1 MRLKK
6 YYSSREVIGV
16 TGLTADQLRWW
27 ERQKLVSPAV
37 ASHRTDAGGFTER
50 RYTPVDLLELLV
62 LADLRRRG
70 FTIPELLDLIAA
82 LKEFFGVRLYE
93 AAGDGG
99 LVTLLTDGRDIYART
114 HDGRLFNILRD
125 PTQALLVIGGEQ
137 RWKKLASR
145 ARPKKTAKPATTPK
159 SARPAKLRKPAPID
173 DEH

>member
-6 YYSSREVIGV
+6 YYSSREVTAL

-27 ERQKLVSPAV
+27 ERQKLISPAV

-70 FTIPELLDLIAA
+70 FGIPELLDLITA
-82 LKEFFGVRLYE
+82 LKEFFGVRVYE

-99 LVTLLTDGRDIYART
+99 PVTLLTDGRELYAKVQ
-114 HDGRLFNILRD
+114 DGRLFNILRD
-125 PTQALLVIGGEQ
+125 PTQPLLVIGGEQ
-137 RWKKLASR
+137 KWKKLASR
-145 ARPKKTAKPATTPK
+145 ARPRKPSK
-159 SARPAKLRKPAPID
+159 SARTKPPAPID

>member
-6 YYSSREVIGV
+6 YYTSREVIGV

-145 ARPKKTAKPATTPK
+145 ARPKKMTKVATTPK
-159 SARPAKLRKPAPID
+159 SARPATFRKPAPID

>member
-6 YYSSREVIGV
+6 YYSSREVTAL

-27 ERQKLVSPAV
+27 ERQKLISPAV

-62 LADLRRRG
+62 LADLRRLG
-70 FTIPELLDLIAA
+70 FGIPELLDLITA
-82 LKEFFGVRLYE
+82 LKEFFGVRVYE

-99 LVTLLTDGRDIYART
+99 PVTLLTDGREIYAKM

-125 PTQALLVIGGEQ
+125 PTQPLLVIGGEQ
-137 RWKKLASR
+137 KWKKLASR
-145 ARPKKTAKPATTPK
+145 ARPKKSAKSTKPK
-159 SARPAKLRKPAPID
+159 APAPID

>member
-6 YYSSREVIGV
+6 YYSSREVTAL

-27 ERQKLVSPAV
+27 ERQKLIAPAV

-70 FTIPELLDLIAA
+70 FGIPELLDLIAA
-82 LKEFFGVRLYE
+82 LKEYFGVRVYE

-99 LVTLLTDGRDIYART
+99 PVTLLTDGREIYAKMQ
-114 HDGRLFNILRD
+114 DGRLFNILRD
-125 PTQALLVIGGEQ
+125 PTQPLLVIGGEQ
-137 RWKKLASR
+137 KWKKLASR
-145 ARPKKTAKPATTPK
+145 ARPRKPSKPGRA
-159 SARPAKLRKPAPID
+159 ARPTPID

>member
-6 YYSSREVIGV
+6 YYSSREVTAL

-27 ERQKLVSPAV
+27 ERQKLISPAV

-70 FTIPELLDLIAA
+70 FGIPELLDLIAA
-82 LKEFFGVRLYE
+82 LKEFFGVRVYE

-99 LVTLLTDGRDIYART
+99 PVTLLTDGREIYAKMQ
-114 HDGRLFNILRD
+114 DGRLFNILRD
-125 PTQALLVIGGEQ
+125 PTQPLLVIGGEQ
-137 RWKKLASR
+137 KWKKLASR
-145 ARPKKTAKPATTPK
+145 ARPRKPASK
-159 SARPAKLRKPAPID
+159 AARLKPAPID

>member
-6 YYSSREVIGV
+6 YYSSREVTAL

-27 ERQKLVSPAV
+27 ERQKLISPAV

-70 FTIPELLDLIAA
+70 FGIPELLDLIAA
-82 LKEFFGVRLYE
+82 LKEFFGVRVYE

-99 LVTLLTDGRDIYART
+99 TVTLLTDGREIYAKML
-114 HDGRLFNILRD
+114 DGRLFNILRD
-125 PTQALLVIGGEQ
+125 PTQPLLVIGGEQ
-137 RWKKLASR
+137 KWKKLASR
-145 ARPKKTAKPATTPK
+145 ARPRKPTK
-159 SARPAKLRKPAPID
+159 SARPRSQAPID

>member
-6 YYSSREVIGV
+6 YYSSREVTAL

-27 ERQKLVSPAV
+27 ERQKLIHPAV
-37 ASHRTDAGGFTER
+37 ASHRTEAGGFTER

-70 FTIPELLDLIAA
+70 FAIPELRELIVT
-82 LKEFFGVRLYE
+82 LRDFFGVRLYE

-99 LVTLLTDGRDIYART
+99 PVTLLTDGREVYART
-114 HDGRLFNILRD
+114 HDGRFFNILKD
-125 PTQALLVIGGEQ
+125 PTQPLLVIGGEQ
-137 RWKKLASR
+137 RWKVLASR
-145 ARPKKTAKPATTPK
+145 ARPKKAK
-159 SARPAKLRKPAPID
+159 AKKRLAPAPID

>member
-6 YYSSREVIGV
+6 YYTSREVIGV

-27 ERQKLVSPAV
+27 ERQKLISPAV

-70 FTIPELLDLIAA
+70 FTIPELLDLITA

-93 AAGDGG
+93 AAGDDGP
-99 LVTLLTDGRDIYART
+99 VTLLTDSRDIYART

-145 ARPKKTAKPATTPK
+145 ARPKKATKAATA
-159 SARPAKLRKPAPID
+159 ARTRKPAPID
-173 DEH
+173 EEH

>member
-6 YYSSREVIGV
+6 YYSSREVTAV

-27 ERQKLVSPAV
+27 ERQKLIAPAV

-70 FTIPELLDLIAA
+70 FAIPELLELIAA
-82 LKEFFGVRLYE
+82 LREFFGVRLYE

-99 LVTLLTDGRDIYART
+99 PLTLLTDGREIYARMQ
-114 HDGRLFNILRD
+114 DGRLFNILRD
-125 PTQALLVIGGEQ
+125 PTQPLLVIGGEQ

-145 ARPKKTAKPATTPK
+145 ARPRKAAK
-159 SARPAKLRKPAPID
+159 RRKPAPID
-173 DEH
+173 NEH

>member
-6 YYSSREVIGV
+6 YYSSREVTSL

-27 ERQKLVSPAV
+27 ERQKLIHPAV

-50 RYTPVDLLELLV
+50 RYTPVDLLELIV

-70 FTIPELLDLIAA
+70 FSIPELCELIAT

-99 LVTLLTDGRDIYART
+99 PVTLLTDGREIYARMP
-114 HDGRLFNILRD
+114 DGRFFNLRKD
-125 PTQALLVIGGEQ
+125 PTQPLLVIGGEQ
-137 RWKKLASR
+137 RWKLLTSR
-145 ARPKKTAKPATTPK
+145 ARPRKK
-159 SARPAKLRKPAPID
+159 RKAPAPV
-173 DEH
+173 DEEP

>member
-6 YYSSREVIGV
+6 YYSSREVTAL

-27 ERQKLVSPAV
+27 ERQKLISPAV

-70 FTIPELLDLIAA
+70 FGIPELLDLITA
-82 LKEFFGVRLYE
+82 LKEFFGVRVYE

-99 LVTLLTDGRDIYART
+99 PVTLLTDGRELYAKMQ
-114 HDGRLFNILRD
+114 DGRLFNILRD
-125 PTQALLVIGGEQ
+125 PTQPLLVIGGEQ
-137 RWKKLASR
+137 KWKKLASR
-145 ARPKKTAKPATTPK
+145 ARPRKPSKPARAKP
-159 SARPAKLRKPAPID
+159 PAPID